1 MAYEELFLHFTAFCS
16 YQLTQLMYTQQTTWI
31 FIVVFSITGTSG
43 GSTNVNLTSGW
54 PTSGS
59 NNTSGSNSTL
69 ITANDFQLNDIIFYG
84 KVNGTY
90 LAVIYITICYLVS
103 AWLSVRLSVHAS
115 VHLYENDYSSMIDI
129 YFYETFSTSSQNLLA
144 FALNSLDTLSDI
156 YSSLLIKTLSIPNPS
171 LACLVLL
178 LLL

>member
-1 MAYEELFLHFTAFCS
+1 VAFEELFLHFTAFCS

-31 FIVVFSITGTSG
+31 FIVVFSITGNQTGTSG

-69 ITANDFQLNDIIFYG
+69 ITANDFQLKDIIFYG

-90 LAVIYITICYLVS
+90 LAGIGKKL
-103 AWLSVRLSVHAS
+103 
-115 VHLYENDYSSMIDI
+115 
-129 YFYETFSTSSQNLLA
+129 
-144 FALNSLDTLSDI
+144 
-156 YSSLLIKTLSIPNPS
+156 
-171 LACLVLL
+171 
-178 LLL
+178 